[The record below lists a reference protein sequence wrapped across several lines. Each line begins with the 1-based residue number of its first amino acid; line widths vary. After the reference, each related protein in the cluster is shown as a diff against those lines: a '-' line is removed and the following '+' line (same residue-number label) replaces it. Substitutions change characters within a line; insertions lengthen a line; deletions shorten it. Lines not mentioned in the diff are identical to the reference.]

1 MYSNHDSRMAP
12 ESFDMTH
19 KINYMVIGMDPGNIV
34 NVYAVTFGKD
44 RWRPYME
51 AYEMY
56 YN

>member
-1 MYSNHDSRMAP
+1 
-12 ESFDMTH
+12 
-19 KINYMVIGMDPGNIV
+19 MVIGMDPGNIV

-56 YN
+56 YNQCLKNYKGDLDTTIVK

>member
-1 MYSNHDSRMAP
+1 MAP